1 MNEIKISHNMSIDN
15 QLAVTAA
22 LFYLNS
28 IREPMRDEGCANM
41 VSVRLYSCPALS
53 KHVSIHRSCTC

>member
-28 IREPMRDEGCANM
+28 IREPMRDERCANM
-41 VSVRLYSCPALS
+41 VSVI
-53 KHVSIHRSCTC
+53 SIHRSCTY